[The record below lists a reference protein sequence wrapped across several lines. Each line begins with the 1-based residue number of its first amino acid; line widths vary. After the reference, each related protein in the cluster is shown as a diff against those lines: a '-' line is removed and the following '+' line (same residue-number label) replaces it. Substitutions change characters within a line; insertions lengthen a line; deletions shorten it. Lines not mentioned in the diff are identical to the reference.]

1 MSEIILPTIE
11 HATVTLNTRNRVV
24 IQMDEGWVFFDTYD
38 YKDYVDDEGN
48 PRKPLPDE
56 ISYYKYAVY
65 APMTDFISRI
75 CVTDENGI
83 PINNEV
89 DETGLK
95 AQAYDILMG
104 VTE

>member
-1 MSEIILPTIE
+1 MSKIILPIIA
-11 HATVTLNTRNRVV
+11 HATVTLNVRNRVV
-24 IQMDEGWVFFDTYD
+24 IQMDEGWKFCDIYD

-65 APMTDFISRI
+65 APNTDFDSRI
-75 CVTDENGI
+75 CVTDENGV
-83 PINNEV
+83 PINGKV
-89 DETGLK
+89 DDSDLK